1 MWALSAHIEHSIL
14 HQFSEVR
21 KDPEAYLLKTTN
33 PRLTH
38 AARVDI

>member
-21 KDPEAYLLKTTN
+21 NDPEAYLSKTTGLN
-33 PRLTH
+33 VLAKNR
-38 AARVDI
+38 RN